1 HFTPASAGILIYLAF
16 ISAVAYSLWGILL
29 KYNPVSKVS
38 VFGFMNPVFGVIL
51 SAILLKEEAQGV
63 TSIIALVLVSTGIY
77 IVNKTKGELE

>member
-1 HFTPASAGILIYLAF
+1 M
-16 ISAVAYSLWGILL
+16 

-77 IVNKTKGELE
+77 IVNKTKGESE